1 MPLDVCK
8 SLQATSLVEEASAV
22 KMKHAIL
29 LSQDGACHREFNS
42 NHVFSEDD
50 ISVLSEFSYTDF
62 DQGIVTVSV
71 SFIEFETHV
80 HIV

>member
-1 MPLDVCK
+1 M
-8 SLQATSLVEEASAV
+8 
-22 KMKHAIL
+22 KMKHATL

-50 ISVLSEFSYTDF
+50 ISVLGELSCTDF
-62 DQGIVTVSV
+62 DQGIVTISV
-71 SFIEFETHV
+71 SFIKFETHV